1 MFWRKAGVRA
11 IAVGSAIVVGAAS
24 APATAAAMGGAHARG
39 TPSGIGVLARSDPQ
53 RPLPASAGAVE
64 SLNWSG
70 YAVRRVSAPINA
82 VSGSFTVPPAGLVPP
97 GFAATW
103 AGIGGYDSSDLI
115 QAGVAEDSL
124 PGNPLLGPQYYPWYE
139 LLPKSEMQLVG
150 CTGDRTCAISP
161 GDRVSVRIKHVGA
174 RRWSITVADGGN
186 WLWAKTVA
194 YASSRSSAEWIL
206 EAPSLLAVPTPLAP
220 VGTVHFGWPST
231 YTAGSRTHRIAAGD
245 PAQINLGVG
254 PLTLATPSALGSDRS
269 TFNACAYARTCPA
282 P

>member
-1 MFWRKAGVRA
+1 MFARKARVFA
-11 IAVGSAIVVGAAS
+11 IAVGSTVVAGSAVAPAS
-24 APATAAAMGGAHARG
+24 AATAAPARPG
-39 TPSGIGVLARSDPQ
+39 DALPGIGALLRSDPG
-53 RPLPASAGAVE
+53 RALPASGGTVQ

-70 YAVRRVSAPINA
+70 YAVKRSAAPINGISA
-82 VSGSFTVPPAGLVPP
+82 SFTVPAAGLLPP

-103 AGIGGYDSSDLI
+103 AGIGGYDTGDLI

-124 PGNPLLGPQYYPWYE
+124 PGTPLSGPQYYPWYE

>member
-1 MFWRKAGVRA
+1 
-11 IAVGSAIVVGAAS
+11 
-24 APATAAAMGGAHARG
+24 
-39 TPSGIGVLARSDPQ
+39 VLARSDPQ

-139 LLPKSEMQLVG
+139 LLPKSEMQLAG
-150 CTGDRTCAISP
+150 CSGDRNCGISP
-161 GDRVSVRIKHVGA
+161 GDRVRVRIKRTGA
-174 RRWSITVADGGN
+174 RTWSITMVDTGKWTWTN
-186 WLWAKTVA
+186 TVT
-194 YASSRSSAEWIL
+194 YTSSRSSAEWIL
-206 EAPSLLAVPTPLAP
+206 EAPSLLVTPTPLAP
-220 VGTVHFGWPST
+220 VGTVRFGVPAT
-231 YTAGSRTHRIAAGD
+231 YTAGTKRHTIAAGD
-245 PAQINLGVG
+245 PAQINLGIG
-254 PLTLATPSALGSDRS
+254 PLTLASPSALAGDHSS
-269 TFNACAYARTCPA
+269 FNACAYTHTCPA